1 MNAPDRSVTWAEANK
16 ALLVAGQCRKGF
28 GAGEVLRP
36 MELIVGDRATFEVA
50 GQNLPVADTV
60 RASVDSWVGRHL
72 PHVRAGEDLRTR
84 VALAPGSEELRSI
97 FAAGMV
103 LALIGIV
110 RRFATSCPLDTEDMR
125 KPISQVLGGD
135 DPGLREALGWVGAFA
150 YVYHCFA
157 SQHGPARD
165 FAVEEP
171 PANS

>member
-1 MNAPDRSVTWAEANK
+1 MTESAGPEPK
-16 ALLVAGQCRKGF
+16 AGPVPGEKPRPPIRYSIRIPATLATVVCPHCRKEFPAGGPTGF
-28 GAGEVLRP
+28 AED
-36 MELIVGDRATFEVA
+36 EAICDRC
-50 GQNLPVADTV
+50 LLKADQQ
-60 RASVDSWVGRHL
+60 L
-72 PHVRAGEDLRTR
+72 
-84 VALAPGSEELRSI
+84 
-97 FAAGMV
+97 GMV